1 MCNMLG
7 KNLLPASS
15 GMDTN
20 HSDTNRPRSI
30 SNGHLQVRIIRLKER
45 LRNQKD
51 KKTYWLKSLFQVLHS
66 PSWHTF
72 SLPLDEN
79 IVFHYSNQDIQ
90 AWGDLLPCP
99 EIQTP
104 VEREANAKHARKT
117 NNPFKP
123 LCSGKQ
129 CISDWISR

>member
-1 MCNMLG
+1 MLG
-7 KNLLPASS
+7 KNLFPASS

-30 SNGHLQVRIIRLKER
+30 SNGHLQVRIIRLKES

-51 KKTYWLKSLFQVLHS
+51 KNHIGSNLLFQVLHS

-72 SLPLDEN
+72 YLPLDEN

-104 VEREANAKHARKT
+104 VERKANAKHARKT

-123 LCSGKQ
+123 LYTEKQ
-129 CISDWISR
+129 CVSDWNSR